1 MIRED
6 YLIGWIK
13 RYLRWLAE
21 IAGFLKTSDY
31 EAAARRADL
40 ALRELLGL
48 GADSVVSLTEGELLA
63 RLAVD
68 EPPPVV
74 RDKCLLLAALLAAL
88 GRTAAAQNH
97 PDRARDCRL
106 KALQVVLG
114 VTFQGGA
121 DLPEFAPRVEDLLQE
136 LGQAP
141 LPPRTEAA
149 LMLYHEN
156 RGDYARAEDALFRYL
171 DASDNA
177 PAALEIGRAFY
188 HRLRALSDEAL
199 VLGGLSR
206 TEIDEGLA
214 ALERREPPD
223 GS

>member
-6 YLIGWIK
+6 YLIGWVK
-13 RYLRWLAE
+13 RYLSWLAE
-21 IAGFLKTSDY
+21 IAGFLKAEDY

-48 GADSVVSLTEGELLA
+48 GADSVVALTEGELLA
-63 RLAVD
+63 RLVGD

-88 GRTAAAQNH
+88 GQTAAAQNN

-114 VTFQGGA
+114 VCFQGGGE
-121 DLPEFAPRVEDLLQE
+121 LPEFAPRVETLRE
-136 LGQAP
+136 ALGPAP

-149 LMLYHEN
+149 LMLYHEH
-156 RGDYARAEDALFRYL
+156 RGEYARAEDALFRLL

-177 PAALEIGRAFY
+177 AEAREIGRAFY
-188 HRLRALSDEAL
+188 HRLRELSEEVL

-206 TEIDEGLA
+206 AEIEEGLA
-214 ALERREPPD
+214 ALARRRPE
-223 GS
+223 ST